1 MKQTILYA
9 RVSTTDKGQNPEM
22 QLSEMR
28 AFCSA
33 RGWQIVTE
41 AVDICSG
48 AKEVRPELNRLMG
61 LARKRAI
68 DAVIVWKLDRFGRS
82 LKHLVN
88 SIAEFEALGIAFISI
103 RDQID
108 MTTPAGRLQFHILS
122 AMAEFERD
130 LIVERV
136 RAGIAQARMKGTKS
150 GKAIGR
156 PQSLTPSRT
165 TLWRRQKATEPDYLA
180 EI

>member
-1 MKQTILYA
+1 MKQAILYA
-9 RVSTTDKGQNPEM
+9 RVSTTDKGQNPEI

-28 AFCSA
+28 AFCAA

-103 RDQID
+103 RYQID

-136 RAGIAQARMKGTKS
+136 RCYNPKSDRYRNYGAKGVTVCD
-150 GKAIGR
+150 R
-156 PQSLTPSRT
+156 WQDF
-165 TLWRRQKATEPDYLA
+165 QNF
-180 EI
+180 